1 MDRALDSLLGL
12 MSGPARLFLKPYQLP
27 PSPWVRCTWAR
38 VVSLLVSDAI
48 STCLFGSGLVK
59 A

>member
-1 MDRALDSLLGL
+1 MDRAFVSFLGL
-12 MSGPARLFLKPYQLP
+12 VSGHARLFFKPYQLP

-38 VVSLLVSDAI
+38 AVSFLASDAI
-48 STCLFGSGLVK
+48 STCLFGGGLVK